1 MCNGYGHGMALCCSN
16 YTLTLWHQSQQGL
29 CMTISKN
36 QKEGFSNPGK
46 TKGPF
51 NNRMTLGP
59 AEREIV
65 ASPRGLEPLLP
76 P

>member
-1 MCNGYGHGMALCCSN
+1 M
-16 YTLTLWHQSQQGL
+16 
-29 CMTISKN
+29 
-36 QKEGFSNPGK
+36 KEGIENSNPGK

-51 NNRMTLGP
+51 NNRMTLGL